1 MQSTG
6 NKSMRAAM
14 FVFVCLLAA
23 LITGIVVYFAYA
35 GNAATAVP
43 LLIGCVL
50 IAFVLAVSAIRIS
63 VSYRRSRR
71 LELENNVPPSR
82 LLRSLELRQW
92 LILTVG
98 IAFLAL
104 ATGALT
110 ALRIMTADPTTVPIA
125 APAVGPTTPIAIEP
139 TTEPTTD
146 PTDTEPTDTTGP
158 TDTTDPTDTADPT
171 ETPADTPAT
180 KYLDTEPALDGGYD
194 ANAVSFSAQRYPRGI
209 EFSCDD
215 VTNSTVQWNVAGYN
229 HFTAVA
235 GIDDT
240 TTNAFG
246 ALVEFIFYDQ
256 DGHQLNGKPIDVSV
270 GHPRKVSFDLKSVV
284 SLRMTCSS
292 RDSKTNEER
301 STYSALGD
309 PTITQ

>member
-1 MQSTG
+1 MQSTR

-35 GNAATAVP
+35 GNTATAVP

-50 IAFVLAVSAIRIS
+50 VAFVLAVAAIRVS
-63 VSYRRSRR
+63 VSYRRSQR
-71 LELENNVPPSR
+71 LEMENNVPPGR
-82 LLRSLELRQW
+82 LLRALELRQW

-98 IAFLAL
+98 IAFLAI

-110 ALRIMTADPTTVPIA
+110 GLRIMSADPTTTVPVA
-125 APAVGPTTPIAIEP
+125 APPVGPTAPNAIEP

-146 PTDTEPTDTTGP
+146 PTTDPTDTVP
-158 TDTTDPTDTADPT
+158 TDTTDPTDAAGPT

-180 KYLDTEPALDGGYD
+180 KYLDTEPSLDGSYD

-209 EFSCDD
+209 EFTCDD
-215 VTNSTVQWNVAGYN
+215 VTNSTVQWNVAGYR

-235 GIDDT
+235 GIDDST
-240 TTNAFG
+240 VNAYG

-270 GHPRKVSFDLKSVV
+270 GHPREVSFDLASVV
-284 SLRMTCSS
+284 SLRVTCSS
-292 RDSKTNEER
+292 RDSKSNAER